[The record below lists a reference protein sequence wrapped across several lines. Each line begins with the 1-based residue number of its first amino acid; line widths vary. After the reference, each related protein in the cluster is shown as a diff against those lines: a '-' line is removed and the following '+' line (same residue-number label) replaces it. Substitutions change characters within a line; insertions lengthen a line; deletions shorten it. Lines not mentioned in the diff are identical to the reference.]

1 MAGLPFAIP
10 AASRPRSTNIAT
22 NPGMRTMRLLP
33 ALALSLALAAACSED
48 APGSDP
54 GGQGAGRPDTTGASQ
69 EATAQEVLGNT
80 GLPEN
85 QDTTAA
91 GVPGM
96 TGTLRDSL
104 HDGEAIPGA
113 NQPQPDRPGY

>member
-1 MAGLPFAIP
+1 
-10 AASRPRSTNIAT
+10 
-22 NPGMRTMRLLP
+22 MRTIRLIP
-33 ALALSLALAAACSED
+33 VLALSLGLAAACSGD

-54 GGQGAGRPDTTGASQ
+54 GGQGAGRPDTSGASQ

-80 GLPEN
+80 GHPEN

-91 GVPGM
+91 GAPGM

-104 HDGEAIPGA
+104 HDGEAIPGVE
-113 NQPQPDRPGY
+113 QPQPDRPGY